1 MAGLT
6 EPPAMDLQD
15 ALLQQLPHTL
25 SRTAYPSLGTHYE
38 GKVRDTYARGDTL
51 VLVVTDRLSAFD
63 RVLTTLPFK
72 GEVLNRLSAFWFAR
86 TAHVVKNHFLDMPD
100 PNVTVARRCMPIP
113 IEVVVRGHLTGS
125 LWRDVQGGRE
135 NPYGVAIDPDL
146 PRFAAFPSPIVTP
159 ATKEAVGKHDEPISE
174 AALLARGLV
183 EPKVWA
189 QIREVALAL
198 FAEGQSW
205 ATSRG
210 LVLVDTKYEFGLV
223 GDTLYLI
230 DEIHTPD
237 SSRYWVRQD
246 LEARLA
252 AGEEPQ
258 MLDKENLRRW
268 LINERG
274 FMGNGELPTIPD
286 DFRVE
291 LAGKYLA
298 AYEAIT
304 GVILPLE
311 IGPVAERLTKNL
323 QVAGLL

>member
-1 MAGLT
+1 
-6 EPPAMDLQD
+6 MDPQA
-15 ALLQQLPHTL
+15 ALFQQLPHTL
-25 SRTAYPSLGTHYE
+25 ARTAFPTLGTHYE

-86 TAHVVKNHFLDMPD
+86 TSHVVKNHFLDMPD
-100 PNVTVARRCMPIP
+100 PNVTVARRCQPIP

-125 LWRDVQGGRE
+125 LWRDLQSGKP
-135 NPYGVAIDPDL
+135 NPYDVAIDPAMA
-146 PRFAAFPSPIVTP
+146 RFSAFPEPILTP
-159 ATKEAVGKHDEPISE
+159 STKEAVGKHDEPISE
-174 AALLARGLV
+174 AGLLARNLV
-183 EPKVWA
+183 TEKVWA
-189 QIREVALAL
+189 QIREVALGL
-198 FAEGQSW
+198 FAEGQRW

-237 SSRYWVRQD
+237 SSRYWVAQD

-252 AGEEPQ
+252 AGEEPE
-258 MLDKENLRRW
+258 MLDKEHLRRW
-268 LINERG
+268 LIKERG
-274 FMGNGELPTIPD
+274 FMGDGDLPSIPD

-291 LAGKYLA
+291 LAGKYLE
-298 AYEAIT
+298 AYQTIT
-304 GVILPLE
+304 GIGLPLE
-311 IGPVAERLTKNL
+311 IGPVSERLVKNL
-323 QVAGLL
+323 QVANLL